1 MPRLGRQLKTTEQA
15 EPSHGEAQRQ
25 DILLL
30 AQHGA
35 CSFCPTRVSM
45 LEPHCSDLLP
55 LPRFRDDIREALQYE
70 VGDGLEGC
78 ELIFAVAV
86 SRVVSLGLC
95 S

>member
-1 MPRLGRQLKTTEQA
+1 
-15 EPSHGEAQRQ
+15 
-25 DILLL
+25 
-30 AQHGA
+30 
-35 CSFCPTRVSM
+35 M